1 MNDKAKK
8 AHKILGE
15 DNSYKIRMQNLE
27 KSEEYGFAI
36 LILWNRIEVTLKLL
50 KYYDQEP
57 LFPDK
62 LDFIH
67 GNWKVLKNVKTYNID
82 CYNKIIN
89 KNDSKSLWKLRD
101 RIVHA
106 SYNIEK
112 NSFEEYKTHASQFLS
127 IISQNLLPVGGKSK
141 KKSKKAKKAK

>member
-8 AHKILGE
+8 AYKILSE
-15 DNSYKIRMQNLE
+15 DNSYKIRIQNLE
-27 KSEEYGFAI
+27 KAKEYGFAI
-36 LILWNRIEVTLKLL
+36 LILWNRIEITLKLL
-50 KYYDQEP
+50 KYYDLDP
-57 LFPDK
+57 TYPDK

-67 GNWKVLKNVKTYNID
+67 GNWKVLKNAKLYNIE

-89 KNDSKSLWKLRD
+89 RNDSKSLWKLRD

-112 NSFEEYKTHASQFLS
+112 ESFEDYKIHATQFLS
-127 IISQNLLPVGGKSK
+127 IISQNILPVAR
-141 KKSKKAKKAK
+141 KAKKKRAK